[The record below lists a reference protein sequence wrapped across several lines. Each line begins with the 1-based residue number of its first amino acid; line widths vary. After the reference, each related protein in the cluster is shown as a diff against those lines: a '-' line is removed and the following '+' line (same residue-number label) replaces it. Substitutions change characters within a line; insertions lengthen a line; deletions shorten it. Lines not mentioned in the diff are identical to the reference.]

1 MPRVEIPGVG
11 VVNFPD
17 TMPRDEIMSRAEAM
31 QSNASAPLL
40 NPKDLPASE
49 LLKGGFSRGIEGI
62 KGTALD
68 LIPALAGS
76 MFGQKDYA
84 KEQMQE
90 YRDRMAA
97 EEAINPTA
105 YKGFKDIQGIGD
117 FGGFVAE
124 TAGELAPDI
133 ASFLLGTGVGTTVG
147 KTLAKKSAQQAIEK
161 RAAGLVA
168 KQGLEGEAAKEAT
181 DALTS
186 RAISMGVKQNA
197 AAQGAKIGST
207 VGLFGTSMGQ
217 SIPETLNSIYEE
229 TGDLAPGLAITFG
242 SLKGALDTYLPSKI
256 LKQLGPAG
264 KDRVAAAMLE
274 KSAVV
279 PTTWKKAFIG
289 EALKTTGGEAL
300 TESAQQALDVLAG
313 QVAGSKDKFFSQ
325 KNIDEIL
332 FAGLKGAVG
341 GGTFGAPGAAME
353 ASRLKQA
360 AAQEMAQRQALQQQ
374 EAEKQRQEKEQADQ
388 QELARQQT
396 ATGDLFGQEVP
407 QGPGIPS
414 TTVAEQELAAS
425 PMEQKVQELFQEYLN
440 TTSPV
445 AKAAIEKEIKRL
457 DAEGK
462 LSKTSHERQMLLD
475 FLGPMLGYNPNVPSS
490 RTATADNAPI
500 AVNRQGVAV
509 TPDQRALGELV
520 KYSQEEARFRQAA
533 TPVKETD
540 LGDTQDMFATE
551 KGIMQSEQLA
561 GIPNQPPS
569 VDQALAGPAQALAEF
584 KTVIDAASLQGTG
597 LKAQSGFYKKLL
609 NKDLANPEDQAAVR
623 DILVQV
629 RQNPNIADSTKQA
642 IESIAMQAFAALG
655 QQANMVGPRGGIR
668 GDINYG
674 RVQPRPADQA
684 GGAGVS
690 VPVQQVPDVT
700 EGVGTPEQ
708 PGLEPAGSVTSD
720 VGSREAVQPDTLT
733 EEVPSEPTAEV
744 IEPAVTPEV
753 VEPAVQAPVAE
764 QVAEEVAPPAPK
776 ATLSKQERDYLQD
789 HILNLK
795 AERVFVKDPEARAAI
810 DEEIANTEADLKAG
824 KYQFGEGAA
833 LFKGDINKLAKDLR
847 SALDK
852 MGLGS
857 IGVKLEKALTTA
869 EGKAAQGVYANKVI
883 EIALNATDAIHTLNH
898 EALHAMREMGLFSPA
913 DWNILSNMARSNWVN
928 KYDIEARYPN
938 LTKEEQLEE
947 AVAEAFADFQK
958 QSPRAQS
965 IMEKVLTTLRKIGN
979 WIKGSG
985 YRDTGTVFS
994 EAATGQ
1000 LVKNHAE
1007 VLARFD
1013 KYLDSTNKDPRYQV
1027 AAAEEVWG
1035 GVDKMIQGIPVFNS
1049 SQKATLSNAVDRT
1062 GDVISAGYLS
1072 VMPMHT
1078 LGMEADTVFS
1088 GLGTEVNTLI
1098 NGRSGLQDKLSEG
1111 IDGVEALIK
1120 TAIKKDP
1127 QQKQDF
1133 SDVAHDSTI
1142 AEVDPTKPESTYKGK
1157 FDEDGNSKEAAWKDL
1172 NARYVKLDKVW
1183 QNVYVAIRD
1192 AYAKMY
1198 QEIKNAINERIDG
1211 TDLDAATKISVKADI
1226 MKKLAEKGMI
1236 EPYFA
1241 LGREGDKWLA
1251 YDYKDKNGQLQRANQ
1266 AFKSE
1271 FARKERMDELQKLGV
1286 KYDIYEGLDKVNY
1299 RDAPTGSFVNSVL
1312 NILETNK
1319 PKDDAAAKR
1328 FDKATDEMMRL
1339 FISTLPETAFA
1350 KSFQRRG
1357 NKAGYME
1364 DAIKVFDSKVR
1375 GMAHQIANM
1384 KYNPKINNVI
1394 DTMEKIAIQTGKGV
1408 EKGKVDALG
1417 KIAKETIPAR
1427 NNETEVKYLEEYK
1440 KRKSYVL
1447 NPTKNDLGNILT
1459 SVAFNYTLGFNV
1471 SSPIVNAANIPMIVA
1486 PYLKAH
1492 YPEAQ
1497 VARAI
1502 GDATKL
1508 FMGGGTKIELP
1519 ILGSK
1524 NTATGRA
1531 MPSIANYTADS
1542 KIGKQFAT
1550 AIKIWKQNGQLNRS
1564 QLYEMLSGDTKTGF
1578 LAKLNIAS
1586 GWMMRHGERMNREV
1600 TLVSTYNLE
1609 MERLKKPTKEDV
1621 AKIEAIQQEL
1631 NAKREEGTPEVTV
1644 KEATETYAA
1653 HKAIAT
1659 ADLLNGGTAAAAA
1672 PRIAQSSL
1680 GKVMFM
1686 YKRYG
1691 ISMYFM
1697 LLKAAREAYKGET
1710 PEIRK
1715 AAMRQIGGI
1724 MGMSALMAGAQ
1735 GIPMYG
1741 AVSLLWSLFC
1751 DEDDE
1756 DLDTVTQKAF
1766 GDFLYKGPVDYMTNL
1781 AIAGR
1786 ITLNDLIIRDA
1797 PKGSATTFTQQMLQA
1812 VGGPVIGVSDRI
1824 QRGYSKIAEG
1834 HTLRGVEELLPSF
1847 AGNAFKG
1854 ARYLTNGTTTLRGD
1868 PITGD
1873 VSIYNAVAQML
1884 GFAPADYQRQLEI
1897 NSREKGIDTFLSK
1910 KISKLKQKY
1919 YMAKR
1924 EGDTEGMDDFKNDLL
1939 EIGEKHPA
1947 LAINSGTVEGVLK
1960 ASVKAQDRATKEM
1973 INGVRYNKKRIKEV
1987 LESKAEYG
1995 DQ

>member
-1 MPRVEIPGVG
+1 MARVDIPGVG
-11 VVNFPD
+11 PVEFD
-17 TMPRDEIMSRAEAM
+17 DSLSDSEILTRARAIRAEA
-31 QSNASAPLL
+31 SAPKFSA
-40 NPKDLPASE
+40 KDLPLSS
-49 LLKGGFSRGIEGI
+49 LISGGASRGLEGL
-62 KGTALD
+62 KGTAFD
-68 LIPALAGS
+68 LLPALAGS
-76 MFGQKDYA
+76 ALGFKSYA
-84 KEQMQE
+84 KEQLGE

-117 FGGFVAE
+117 IPGFVAE

-197 AAQGAKIGST
+197 AAQGAKIGGNI
-207 VGLFGTSMGQ
+207 GLFGTSMAQ

-289 EALKTTGGEAL
+289 EALKTTAGEGL

-313 QVAGSKDKFFSQ
+313 QVAGGKDPFFSQ
-325 KNIDEIL
+325 KNIDSIL

-360 AAQEMAQRQALQQQ
+360 AAQEIAQRQALQQQ

-414 TTVAEQELAAS
+414 TTVEEKELAAS
-425 PMEQKVQELFQEYLN
+425 PMEQNIQALFRDYLN

-445 AKAAIEKEIKRL
+445 AKAAIEKEIQRL

-462 LSKTSHERQMLLD
+462 LAKTSHERQMLLD
-475 FLGPMLGYNPNVPSS
+475 FLGPMLGYSGGPET
-490 RTATADNAPI
+490 RTATVDTTPI
-500 AVNRQGVAV
+500 TVDQQGVARTQEQAEAQRL
-509 TPDQRALGELV
+509 TPQQVEGYQPDLFPQELGLAQA
-520 KYSQEEARFRQAA
+520 QERVQG
-533 TPVKETD
+533 
-540 LGDTQDMFATE
+540 LQ
-551 KGIMQSEQLA
+551 
-561 GIPNQPPS
+561 PS
-569 VDQALAGPAQALAEF
+569 VDQALAGPAQAPAEI

-597 LKAQSGFYKKLL
+597 LKPQSGFFKKLL
-609 NKDLANPEDQAAVR
+609 NKDLANPADQAAVR

-629 RQNPNIADSTKQA
+629 RQNPNIADSTKKA

-668 GDINYG
+668 RDVDYG
-674 RVQPRPADQA
+674 TIQPRPPAVEADR
-684 GGAGVS
+684 AGVS
-690 VPVQQVPDVT
+690 VPEQQVSEPT
-700 EGVGTPEQ
+700 EGVGAPEQ
-708 PGLEPAGSVTSD
+708 PGLGPTGDITTELGN
-720 VGSREAVQPDTLT
+720 REAVQPDTLT
-733 EEVPSEPTAEV
+733 EEAPSEPTAEV
-744 IEPAVTPEV
+744 
-753 VEPAVQAPVAE
+753 VEPELENAAVEPDVQAPVAE
-764 QVAEEVAPPAPK
+764 QVAEEVAPTAPK
-776 ATLSKQERDYLQD
+776 AALTRQQREYLQER
-789 HILNLK
+789 ILELK
-795 AERVFVKDPEARAAI
+795 AEKNFVKDPAARAAL

-824 KYQFGEGAA
+824 KAQVGKGSA
-833 LFKGDINKLAKDLR
+833 LFKGDVNKLAKDLR

-869 EGKAAQGVYANKVI
+869 EGKAAQGMYANRVI
-883 EIALNATDAIHTLNH
+883 EIALNSTDAMHTLNH
-898 EALHAMREMGLFSPA
+898 EALHAMREIGLFSPA

-928 KYDIEARYPN
+928 KYDIETRYPN
-938 LTKEEQLEE
+938 LTKEEQIEE
-947 AVAEAFADFQK
+947 SVAEAFADFQR

-965 IMEKVLTTLRKIGN
+965 IMEKALTALRKIGN
-979 WIKGSG
+979 WLKGYG
-985 YRDTGTVFS
+985 YNDAEMVFNQ
-994 EAATGQ
+994 AATGQ
-1000 LVKNHAE
+1000 LAKNHAE
-1007 VLARFD
+1007 VLTRFD
-1013 KYLDSTNKDPRYQV
+1013 QYLDSTNKDPRYQV

-1035 GVDKMIQGIPVFNS
+1035 SVDKMIRGLPIVNS
-1049 SQKATLSNAVDRT
+1049 AQKATVANAIDRT
-1062 GDVISAGYLS
+1062 GDVISTGYFS
-1072 VMPMHT
+1072 TMPLKT
-1078 LGMEADTVFS
+1078 LGDLTDKVFS
-1088 GLGTEVNTLI
+1088 GLGSEVNTLI
-1098 NGRSGLQDKLSEG
+1098 NERSGYQDKLSEG
-1111 IDGVEALIK
+1111 IDGVEAIIK
-1120 TAIKKDP
+1120 IAIKKDP

-1133 SDVAHDSTI
+1133 SDIAHDSTI
-1142 AEVDPTKPESTYKGK
+1142 AEVDPTKKQSEYVGK
-1157 FDEDGNSKEAAWKDL
+1157 FDKDGNSKEVAWKDL

-1198 QEIKNAINERIDG
+1198 SEIKSAINERIDG
-1211 TDLDAATKISVKADI
+1211 TDLDEATKISVKADI
-1226 MKKLAEKGMI
+1226 MRKLAEKGMI

-1286 KYDIYEGLDKVNY
+1286 KYDVYEGLDKVNY
-1299 RDAPTGSFVNSVL
+1299 RDAPTGSFVNSIL

-1384 KYNPKINNVI
+1384 KYNPKINNAI

-1440 KRKSYVL
+1440 KRRSYIL

-1459 SVAFNYTLGFNV
+1459 SIAFNYTLGFNV

-1497 VARAI
+1497 VAKAI

-1508 FMGGGTKIELP
+1508 FMGSGTKIDLP
-1519 ILGSK
+1519 ILGNK
-1524 NTATGRA
+1524 NTTPGRA

-1542 KIGKQFAT
+1542 KIGAQYAT
-1550 AIKIWKQNGQLNRS
+1550 AVKIWKQNGQLNRS

-1578 LAKLNIAS
+1578 LAKLNILS

-1600 TLVSTYNLE
+1600 TLLSTYNLE

-1621 AKIEAIQQEL
+1621 AKIVAIQQEL

-1653 HKAIAT
+1653 HQAIDT
-1659 ADLLNGGTAAAAA
+1659 TDLLNGGTAAAAA

-1697 LLKAAREAYKGET
+1697 LLKAAKEAYKGET

-1741 AVSLLWSLFC
+1741 AVSLLWSLFA

-1756 DLDTVTQKAF
+1756 DFDTVTQKAL
-1766 GDFLYKGPVDYMTNL
+1766 GDFLYKGPIDYATNL

-1797 PKGSATTFTQQMLQA
+1797 PKSGNATFTQQMLQA
-1812 VGGPVIGVSDRI
+1812 VGGPVVGVADRI

-1939 EIGEKHPA
+1939 DIGAKHPA
-1947 LAINSGTVEGVLK
+1947 LAINSGTVNDVLK